1 MTIEQSDII
10 TSVNESAEMS
20 ITHSAYLSGK
30 ETREILTPFAFEI
43 DKSLFGLPL
52 AVPKKRAIALLIDF
66 IFISILAETPGEL
79 LALLAALTFYKL
91 GSTPSNNTQ
100 KKKRSIRKALL
111 RGLGAIILFITVLS
125 YLSPFIDNLFDES
138 KSSITS
144 NTANKNIDVINSF
157 AISAITMGMNAEIS
171 QSKCKTEQC
180 WSALI
185 FPLLDGYFDLGVSSE
200 KMTTIL
206 SQAIEKTNLSQQEQA
221 LLVSSL
227 NNDFLTLTNTP
238 VKAVVSE
245 PVKTE
250 ATPTVN
256 KEMNKQEK
264 EEKSLFYK
272 GVDWIKQAIENLGLS
287 FGWAALY
294 FSVLTSIWKGQT
306 LGKRLMKIK
315 VIQLDGTPLSVWD
328 SFGRYGGYGAGLA
341 TGFMGFLQ
349 IYWDPNRQ
357 CIHDKISSTV
367 VIDLKKLNKQK

>member
-10 TSVNESAEMS
+10 KSVNGSAEMS
-20 ITHSAYLSGK
+20 VTNSAYLSGK

-52 AVPKKRAIALLIDF
+52 AVPKKRAIALFIDF
-66 IFISILAETPGEL
+66 IFISILAETPGQL
-79 LALLAALTFYKL
+79 LALVAALTFYKL
-91 GSTPSNNTQ
+91 GSKSSDSAQ

-125 YLSPFIDNLFDES
+125 YLSPFIDNLFEES
-138 KSSITS
+138 NSSNAQ
-144 NTANKNIDVINSF
+144 NTANKNIGVINSF

-171 QSKCKTEQC
+171 KSKCKTEQC
-180 WSALI
+180 WSALMS
-185 FPLLDGYFDLGVSSE
+185 PLLEGYFELGVSSE
-200 KMTTIL
+200 KMMAIL
-206 SQAIEKTNLSQQEQA
+206 SQAIEKTNLSQNEQG

-227 NNDFLTLTNTP
+227 NNDFLALTKTP
-238 VKAVVSE
+238 VQAVVSE
-245 PVKTE
+245 PLKTD
-250 ATPTVN
+250 AKPTAS
-256 KEMNKQEK
+256 KEIKKQEK
-264 EEKSLFYK
+264 EEKPLLYK

-294 FSVLTSIWKGQT
+294 FSVLTSVWKGQT
-306 LGKRLMKIK
+306 LGKRFMKIR

-341 TGFMGFLQ
+341 TGLMGFLQ